1 MKIYGNILG
10 NWSIRITPP
19 SKSPNE
25 MKNFCQNLTKICQ
38 TIRIDGDIL
47 LSFDNPKEKDALE
60 KYISE
65 RQYPLNELESI
76 VEIGLSVH
84 P

>member
-1 MKIYGNILG
+1 MKIYGNVLG

-25 MKNFCQNLTKICQ
+25 LINFCQNLTKIAQ
-38 TIRIDGDIL
+38 TLGVDGDVL
-47 LSFDNPKEKDALE
+47 VSFENPKEKNALE
-60 KYISE
+60 KHIKE

-76 VEIGLSVH
+76 VEIG
-84 P
+84 